1 VTPTLIRKAIAP
13 GRIELAAAFAS
24 GGFFRFC
31 CTTSGTGYG
40 FNEASRAA
48 DRPARRETLARFV
61 ARQPGEDDLQRLAR
75 IEAFVRGV
83 SSTTELCA
91 AVNGSTIKL

>member
-1 VTPTLIRKAIAP
+1 MTSTFIRKAIHP
-13 GRIELAAAFAS
+13 YRLELAAAFAS
-24 GGFFRFC
+24 GGFFRFAA
-31 CTTSGTGYG
+31 TKAGTAYG
-40 FNEASRAA
+40 FNEAKRAA

-75 IEAFVRGV
+75 LEAFVRGV

-91 AVNGSTIKL
+91 AIKGSTIKL